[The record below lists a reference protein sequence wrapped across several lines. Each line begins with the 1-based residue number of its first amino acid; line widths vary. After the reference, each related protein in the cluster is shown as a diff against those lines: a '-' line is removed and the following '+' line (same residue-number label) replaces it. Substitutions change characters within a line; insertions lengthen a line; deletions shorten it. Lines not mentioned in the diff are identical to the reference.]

1 MNASGVPFKNLN
13 AALFALTTLC
23 WPIVYFAA
31 YKYTTDTNYGNED
44 TVIVLIHVR
53 HELGLGDKDVG
64 DEMIEPVDADSVQ
77 AVDSTANH
85 ILSEVK

>member
-1 MNASGVPFKNLN
+1 VPFKNLN

-23 WPIVYFAA
+23 WPIVYFAG

-44 TVIVLIHVR
+44 TVIVPIHVR
-53 HELGLGDKDVG
+53 HELGLEDKDTG
-64 DEMIEPVDADSVQ
+64 NEMIEPVGADSVQ
-77 AVDSTANH
+77 AADPTAKH